1 MKNIINFLKPFFISC
16 FLLGLSPFSLASDS
30 SLNKQRTLF
39 QQAKKAL
46 QTNQTT
52 QFSTLNKRL
61 KNYPLQPYLD
71 YLYLQHRLNHV
82 DSQTIAHFLE
92 QHQNTFYAER
102 LRRSWLNR
110 LASTKKWSLF
120 LEHYQ
125 APQST
130 ARQCL
135 RLQAL
140 IATGNKEQAFTD
152 IPALWLVPRSQNKAC
167 DPAFKLWQ
175 GKGLLTNDLRWQR
188 VQLALRNNQFNLAKY
203 LAKSLDNADEAKAW
217 ISRWQKMHSKPLSL
231 LKQLPA
237 KPPKN
242 QTISLA
248 HDIAISRDI
257 IKHGLQR
264 LAKKSTDKAFAT
276 WQRIEPA
283 YSFSEQDK
291 LTIQRYIANWAALNR
306 ENRTLEFFGDIPAE
320 PWRVRAALWQQD
332 WPAVQKAIY
341 SLNSTDQQSPRWRYW
356 LARSQA
362 QLGNQQLANE
372 TFQTLTSE
380 RDFYSFLAADQ
391 LKQDYQMNHN
401 PIQFTAEELHTF
413 SQRPAV
419 RRLNEFY
426 ALNME
431 LESRR
436 QAHVLNL
443 KLSKRELQL
452 LATLT
457 HQWGWHNQTISLL
470 GKAKYWDALD
480 LRFPVV
486 FNDAVI
492 KEGKNNDL
500 DPSWLLGVARQESA
514 FNPHAR
520 SHVGASGLMQ
530 LMPRTAKLIAKLIKK
545 PLKRQ
550 SELLNPDRN
559 IQLGSAYL
567 RKMYD
572 EKQQNP
578 VLATAS
584 YNAGPHRVSRWLPE
598 KNMAAD
604 IWIENIPYKETRR
617 YTRSVLSYTA
627 IFDHQRKQTIIP
639 LSQRMPV
646 VKPKVTK

>member
-1 MKNIINFLKPFFISC
+1 MNFLKAILLSS
-16 FLLGLSPFSLASDS
+16 FLLALSPICYSADS
-30 SLNKQRTLF
+30 AALNKQRTIF

-52 QFSTLNKRL
+52 QFAKLNKQL
-61 KNYPLQPYLD
+61 ENYPLQPYLD

-82 DSQTIAHFLE
+82 SSDTISNFIKKN
-92 QHQNTFYAER
+92 QNTFYADR
-102 LRRSWLNR
+102 LRKSWLNR
-110 LASTKKWSLF
+110 LATTKKWALF
-120 LEHYQ
+120 LENYQ
-125 APQST
+125 EPQST
-130 ARQCL
+130 SRQCL

-140 IATGNKEQAFTD
+140 IATGDTEQAFAE
-152 IPALWLVPRSQNKAC
+152 IPALWSISRSQNKAC
-167 DPAFKLWQ
+167 DPAFALWKKE
-175 GKGLLTNDLRWQR
+175 GHLTDDLRWQR
-188 VQLALRNNQFNLAKY
+188 IQLALRDNQFNLAKY
-203 LAKSLDNADEAKAW
+203 LAKSLDNAKEANQW
-217 ISRWQKMHSKPLSL
+217 IQRWQKMHSNPLSL
-231 LKQLPA
+231 LKQLPDE
-237 KPPKN
+237 PPLN
-242 QTISLA
+242 QKVSLT
-248 HDIAISRDI
+248 HDVAISREI
-257 IKHGLQR
+257 IKHGLYR
-264 LAKKSTDKAFAT
+264 LAKKSTDKAFEA
-276 WQRIEPA
+276 WQRIESS
-283 YSFSEQDK
+283 YSFSVQDK
-291 LTIQRYIANWAALNR
+291 LTIQRSIANRAALNR
-306 ENRTLEFFGDIPAE
+306 EDRTLEFFGDIPAE
-320 PWRVRAALWQQD
+320 TWRVRAALWQQD
-332 WPAVQKAIY
+332 WQAVYDAVL
-341 SLNSTDQQSPRWRYW
+341 SLNSNDQQSSRWKYW

-362 QLGNQQLANE
+362 QLGDQQTANK
-372 TFQTLTSE
+372 TYQTLTLD

-391 LKQDYQMNHN
+391 LQQPYQMNHN
-401 PIQFTAEELHTF
+401 PIQFTADELATF

-419 RRLNEFY
+419 LRLNEFY
-426 ALNME
+426 ALNMG

-436 QAHVLNL
+436 QAYALKL
-443 KLSKRELQL
+443 KLSKKELQL

-486 FNDAVI
+486 YNETII
-492 KEGKNNDL
+492 KESKVNDL
-500 DPSWLLGVARQESA
+500 DPSWLLGIARQESA

-530 LMPRTAKLIAKLIKK
+530 LMPKTATLIARLIKK

-584 YNAGPHRVSRWLPE
+584 YNAGPHRISRWLP
-598 KNMAAD
+598 KKDMAAD

-627 IFDHQRKQTIIP
+627 IFDHQRKQAIIP
-639 LSQRMPV
+639 LSQRMPT
-646 VKPKVTK
+646 VKAKTP

>member
-1 MKNIINFLKPFFISC
+1 MYYLKTLFLSL
-16 FLLGLSPFSLASDS
+16 FLLALSPLSYATDPA
-30 SLNKQRTLF
+30 LNKQRTLF

-52 QFSTLNKRL
+52 QFTKLRNQL
-61 KNYPLQPYLD
+61 ENYPLQAYLD

-82 DSQTIAHFLE
+82 DSKTIATFLE
-92 QHQNTFYAER
+92 QHPNTFFADR
-102 LRRSWLNR
+102 LRKSWLNR
-110 LASTKKWSLF
+110 LASTREWGLF

-125 APQST
+125 EPQSI

-140 IATGNKEQAFTD
+140 IATGHKEHAFVD
-152 IPALWLVPRSQNKAC
+152 VPALWLVPRSQNKAC
-167 DPAFKLWQ
+167 DPVFKQWQ
-175 GKGLLTNDLRWQR
+175 NAGLLTDDLRWQR
-188 VQLALRNNQFNLAKY
+188 VQLALYDNQFSLAKY
-203 LAKSLDNADEAKAW
+203 LAKSLDNAKEAKAW
-217 ISRWQKMHSKPLSL
+217 ISRWQKIHSNPLSL

-237 KPPKN
+237 KPPTN
-242 QTISLA
+242 QDVSLT

-264 LAKKSTDKAFAT
+264 LARKSTDKAFEA

-283 YSFSEQDK
+283 YSFTEQDK
-291 LTIQRYIANWAALNR
+291 LTIRRYIANRAALNR
-306 ENRTLEFFGDIPAE
+306 EDRTLEFFGDIPAE

-332 WPAVQKAIY
+332 WPAVQQAIY
-341 SLNSTDQQSPRWRYW
+341 SLNSTEQQSSRWQYW
-356 LARSQA
+356 LARSQD
-362 QLGNQQLANE
+362 QLGQQQLANE
-372 TFQTLTSE
+372 TYQSLASD
-380 RDFYSFLAADQ
+380 RDFYSFLAADK

-401 PIQFTAEELHTF
+401 PIQFTEEEFKAF
-413 SQRPAV
+413 SQRPAI

-426 ALNME
+426 ALNMG

-436 QAHVLNL
+436 QAYALKL

-486 FNDAVI
+486 YDEAIV
-492 KEGKNNDL
+492 KEGKNNKL
-500 DPSWLLGVARQESA
+500 DPSWLLGIARQESA
-514 FNPHAR
+514 FNPLAR

-530 LMPRTAKLIAKLIKK
+530 LMPKTASLIARLIKK
-545 PLKRQ
+545 PLRRQ
-550 SELLNPDRN
+550 SELLSPDRN

-572 EKQQNP
+572 DKQQNP

-584 YNAGPHRVSRWLPE
+584 YNAGPHRISRWLPK

-639 LSQRMPV
+639 LAQRMPA
-646 VKPKVTK
+646 VKAKTP